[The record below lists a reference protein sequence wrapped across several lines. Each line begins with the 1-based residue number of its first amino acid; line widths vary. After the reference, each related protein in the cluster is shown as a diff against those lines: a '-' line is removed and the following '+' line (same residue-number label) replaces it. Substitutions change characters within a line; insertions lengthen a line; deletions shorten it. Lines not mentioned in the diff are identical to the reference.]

1 MRNFLRDVADHPHE
15 DDVDDNDDDDVD
27 DNHEDDDDDDDSET
41 SSWSVSPIKSLKQ
54 KLPHVRLNS
63 NEIASKNDWIRANR
77 R

>member
-15 DDVDDNDDDDVD
+15 DDDDDDD
-27 DNHEDDDDDDDSET
+27 DDENDEDDDDDSET
-41 SSWSVSPIKSLKQ
+41 SSWSVSPINSLKQ

>member
-15 DDVDDNDDDDVD
+15 DDDDDDEND
-27 DNHEDDDDDDDSET
+27 EDDDDDSET

-54 KLPHVRLNS
+54 KLPHVRLNL